1 MKLGR
6 KKNLPDCLGPKLLR
20 HKKFIG
26 SILGKRRKE
35 SQGKTPLFVCEKVGR
50 EQTEKRI
57 SFAKDHLGHSWRHT
71 INRTK
76 SIRPLFIQR

>member
-20 HKKFIG
+20 QKKFIG
-26 SILGKRRKE
+26 SILGKREKE

-57 SFAKDHLGHSWRHT
+57 SFAKDHLGHD
-71 INRTK
+71 
-76 SIRPLFIQR
+76 